1 MEAALKTFLAGLKG
15 LRLEIKGENRERISK
30 KSIRDR
36 AAELASMWFNVI
48 AKDALDHYTF
58 APELIEKYSG
68 HFKRLIKLTENN
80 NLKSSY
86 LDILDNLTHHFRD
99 EFILPLQRNEIQP
112 RRKASQFSQF
122 VAGLSDADE
131 SAYFKEALDCADQ
144 GFLRAAAVMGWS
156 AAIDRIHRK
165 IERSG
170 FAAFNTVSAQMASQ
184 TKGRYKHFNQKQNI
198 ASLSELRE
206 VFDNIILWII
216 EGMGL
221 IDSNQHTRLKS
232 CFEMRCQCAH
242 PGEAPITEYNLMSF
256 FSDIQKIVLENS
268 AFTV

>member
-1 MEAALKTFLAGLKG
+1 MTYLLDTNAISDLMRAAPRIENWMAGL
-15 LRLEIKGENRERISK
+15 N
-30 KSIRDR
+30 
-36 AAELASMWFNVI
+36 
-48 AKDALDHYTF
+48 
-58 APELIEKYSG
+58 
-68 HFKRLIKLTENN
+68 
-80 NLKSSY
+80 
-86 LDILDNLTHHFRD
+86 
-99 EFILPLQRNEIQP
+99 
-112 RRKASQFSQF
+112 
-122 VAGLSDADE
+122 
-131 SAYFKEALDCADQ
+131 
-144 GFLRAAAVMGWS
+144 
-156 AAIDRIHRK
+156 
-165 IERSG
+165 
-170 FAAFNTVSAQMASQ
+170 QMASQ

>member
-1 MEAALKTFLAGLKG
+1 
-15 LRLEIKGENRERISK
+15 
-30 KSIRDR
+30 
-36 AAELASMWFNVI
+36 
-48 AKDALDHYTF
+48 
-58 APELIEKYSG
+58 
-68 HFKRLIKLTENN
+68 
-80 NLKSSY
+80 
-86 LDILDNLTHHFRD
+86 
-99 EFILPLQRNEIQP
+99 
-112 RRKASQFSQF
+112 
-122 VAGLSDADE
+122 
-131 SAYFKEALDCADQ
+131 
-144 GFLRAAAVMGWS
+144 MGWS

-165 IERSG
+165 IEQTG
-170 FAAFNTVSAQMASQ
+170 FAAFNTVSAQMANQ

-256 FSDIQKIVLENS
+256 FSDIQRIVLENS
-268 AFTV
+268 AFTI